1 MKSILLLHGALGSLS
16 QFNEL
21 EMHLSKEY
29 TVYKFNFP
37 GHGGRL
43 IPDVPFGIKLFA
55 QETID
60 YLDSAGVDKAD
71 VFGYSMGGY
80 VGLYLAL
87 HSRERIGKLFT
98 LGTKFLWNE
107 HCAEHEVKLL
117 DLEKMKQKVPR
128 FYHDLEV
135 RHSPQSL
142 EILVQKTS
150 DMIMRLGIKNE
161 LNEEDYR
168 KIESK
173 VLISVGDRDKM
184 VSIDE
189 SLKVSKML
197 PNAQLLVMP
206 GTSHAFEQAALD
218 RIAFEIKYF
227 FKE

>member
-16 QFNEL
+16 QFNDLEL
-21 EMHLSKEY
+21 QLSNEY
-29 TVYKFNFP
+29 KVYKLNFP

-43 IPDVPFGIKLFA
+43 IPNVPFSIKLFA

-60 YLDSAGVDKAD
+60 YLDSAGVRKAD

-80 VGLYLAL
+80 VGLYLAV
-87 HSRERIGKLFT
+87 HSKERIGKLFT

-107 HCAEHEVKLL
+107 HCAEQEVKLL
-117 DLEKMKQKVPR
+117 DLRKMKQKVPR
-128 FYHDLEV
+128 FYHDLEI

-142 EILVQKTS
+142 EIIVQKTS
-150 DMIMRLGIKNE
+150 DMILRLGVKNE

-168 KIESK
+168 KIESE

-184 VSIDE
+184 VSVDE
-189 SLKVSKML
+189 SEKISKMI
-197 PNAQLLVMP
+197 PNAKLLVMP
-206 GTSHAFEQAALD
+206 GTPHAFEQVDLD
-218 RIAFEIKYF
+218 CIVFEIKYF